1 MTASPRVP
9 GAPGPNAHRRPILI
23 ALMVTM
29 ALSAVDNTIVSTALP
44 QVVRDLGGFTLFSW
58 VFSGYLL
65 TQTVSIPIYG
75 KLADQWGR
83 KPILIVGTVIFLAG
97 SALCASSWDMVSLI
111 CFRGLQGV
119 GAGAIMA
126 TVNTL
131 AGDLYELKD
140 RGRVQGWLSS
150 VWGISAV
157 FGPTIGG
164 SLAQYAS
171 WRWIFLINLPLGAA
185 AIAMIARFLHEQVAR
200 TRHRIDVAGAAA
212 VLVAAGALVFG
223 LLQGGVAWPWLSPPS
238 IAVFALAIVAA
249 AAALLAER
257 RAAEPI
263 LPLWLWRRR
272 AFTGSALTAF
282 GLGLLVI
289 GPTTFLPTYG
299 QLVLGLG
306 AVAAGAVLA
315 TMSFG
320 WPLATSQSARLFL
333 RVGFRDTAL
342 IGAAIS
348 LVAVAAFLLFPPVAP
363 VWQPV
368 VDTFVLGGGLGLL
381 SVCTVVGPQS
391 TVGWNQRGVVT
402 GSVMFCR
409 YLGQSVGA
417 AVFGAIFNTSLN
429 ATLRGAP
436 GALKAHLP
444 RAVSGVS
451 ATIGQASRLGPAADY
466 LRDGISAATHH
477 VYAGLVVAGVLTI
490 AVIMVI
496 PRRMPQAGPEQ
507 PAANPESA
515 AESRLPCRRHTS
527 ARTE

>member
-1 MTASPRVP
+1 
-9 GAPGPNAHRRPILI
+9 
-23 ALMVTM
+23 MVTM
-29 ALSAVDNTIVSTALP
+29 GLSAMDNTIVATAIP
-44 QVVRDLGGFTLFSW
+44 QVVHDLGGFTLFSW
-58 VFSGYLL
+58 VFSSYLL
-65 TQTVSIPIYG
+65 TQTVTIPICG

-83 KPILIVGTVIFLAG
+83 KPVLIVGTIVFLAG
-97 SALCASSWDMVSLI
+97 STLCASSWNMVSLI
-111 CFRGLQGV
+111 GFRGLQGI
-119 GAGAIMA
+119 GAGAI
-126 TVNTL
+126 NTL
-131 AGDLYELKD
+131 AGDLYELKE

-157 FGPTIGG
+157 FGPTLGG

-171 WRWIFLINLPLGAA
+171 WRWIFLINLPLGAI
-185 AIAMIARFLHEQVAR
+185 AIAMIARFLHEQVTR
-200 TRHRIDVAGAAA
+200 TRHRIDVAGTVA

-223 LLQGGVAWPWLSPPS
+223 LLQGGVAWAWLSPQS
-238 IAVFALAIVAA
+238 IVVFAVAVVATVAA
-249 AAALLAER
+249 LVAEH
-257 RAAEPI
+257 RAVEPI
-263 LPLWLWRRR
+263 LPPWLWRQR
-272 AFTGSALTAF
+272 AIAGSAVAAF

-320 WPLATSQSARLFL
+320 WPLATSQSAKLFL
-333 RVGFRDTAL
+333 RLGFRDTAL
-342 IGAAIS
+342 IGAAIC
-348 LVAVAAFLLFPPVAP
+348 LVAVGAFLLFPPVSP

-368 VDTFVLGGGLGLL
+368 VDTFVLGGGFGLL

-436 GALKAHLP
+436 GDLKAHLP
-444 RAVSGVS
+444 RTVSGVS
-451 ATIGQASRLGPAADY
+451 ATIGQASKLGPAASY

-477 VYAGLVVAGVLTI
+477 VYVGLVVASVLTI
-490 AVIMVI
+490 AAIMVI
-496 PRRMPQAGPEQ
+496 PRRMPSAGPDQ
-507 PAANPESA
+507 AADAPESA
-515 AESRLPCRRHTS
+515 ARPRS
-527 ARTE
+527 

>member
-1 MTASPRVP
+1 MKARARAPE
-9 GAPGPNAHRRPILI
+9 APGVRRDAHRRPILI

-29 ALSAVDNTIVSTALP
+29 ALSAVDNTIVSTAVP

-83 KPILIVGTVIFLAG
+83 KPILIAGTVIFLTG
-97 SALCASSWDMVSLI
+97 SALCASSWNMVSLI
-111 CFRGLQGV
+111 GFRGLQGL
-119 GAGAIMA
+119 GAGSIMA

-157 FGPTIGG
+157 FGPTLGG

-185 AIAMIARFLHEQVAR
+185 AIAMIAHYLHEQVTA
-200 TRHRIDVAGAAA
+200 TRHRIDAAGALA
-212 VLVAAGALVFG
+212 VLVAAGAVVFG
-223 LLQGGVAWPWLSPPS
+223 LLQGGVVWGWLSPPS
-238 IAVFALAIVAA
+238 IAVFAVAA
-249 AAALLAER
+249 VATAAAVLAER

-263 LPLWLWRRR
+263 LPPWLWRRR
-272 AFTGSALTAF
+272 ALSGSALTAL

-289 GPTTFLPTYG
+289 GPSTFLPTYG

-333 RVGFRDTAL
+333 RLGFRDTAL
-342 IGAAIS
+342 IGAGICLAT
-348 LVAVAAFLLFPPVAP
+348 VAAFLAFPAVSP
-363 VWQPV
+363 VWQPA

-409 YLGQSVGA
+409 YLGQSLGA
-417 AVFGAIFNTSLN
+417 AIFGAIFNTSLN
-429 ATLRGAP
+429 ATLRDAP
-436 GALKAHLP
+436 GSLKAHLP
-444 RAVSGVS
+444 RTVSGVS
-451 ATIGQASRLGPAADY
+451 ATIGQASRLGPAASY
-466 LRDGISAATHH
+466 LRAGISAATHH
-477 VYAGLVVAGVLTI
+477 IYVGLVVASVLTI
-490 AVIMVI
+490 AVIMVT
-496 PRRMPQAGPEQ
+496 PRRMPSAGPDQ
-507 PAANPESA
+507 APDAPDPAAQPRS
-515 AESRLPCRRHTS
+515 
-527 ARTE
+527 